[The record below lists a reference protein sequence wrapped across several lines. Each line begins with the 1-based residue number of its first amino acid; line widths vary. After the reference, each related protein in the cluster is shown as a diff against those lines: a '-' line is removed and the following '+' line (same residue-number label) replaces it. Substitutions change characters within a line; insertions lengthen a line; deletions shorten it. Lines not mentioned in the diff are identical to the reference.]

1 MGFYGSEGMA
11 KYFIAGLLTT
21 KKSNLKQINMMIV
34 VYNYLSLTFC
44 VYINAMETRYWYM
57 ICLRPFEIKTT
68 WACQVH
74 S

>member
-1 MGFYGSEGMA
+1 MGFYGSESMA

-44 VYINAMETRYWYM
+44 VYINAMETR
-57 ICLRPFEIKTT
+57 
-68 WACQVH
+68 